1 MSNLIDGTLTYAR
14 AGRENAPRAVVDL
27 KDYHSRRDS
36 QVFSPHSSQEKKK
49 FGLRFKLRDSSNSGI
64 MKTEGNEPDHRGGV
78 LSSKGI
84 KRITPSSLS
93 KKTEEWKFISIQM
106 KEDLSKPKNRKT

>member
-1 MSNLIDGTLTYAR
+1 MEEYKHLR
-14 AGRENAPRAVVDL
+14 HKVVIDL

-36 QVFSPHSSQEKKK
+36 QVFSTHSSQEKKK

-64 MKTEGNEPDHRGGV
+64 MKTEGNEPDHRGGAI
-78 LSSKGI
+78 SSKGI
-84 KRITPSSLS
+84 KKITPSSLS